1 MPSRHIQILGRV
13 FVHGVQTRKVQ
24 IPEWRLWVL
33 GLWARH
39 VLVCGGCY
47 FLLDVLKVPRLV
59 LLSRGQR
66 VALSVRMQT
75 G

>member
-1 MPSRHIQILGRV
+1 M
-13 FVHGVQTRKVQ
+13 
-24 IPEWRLWVL
+24 L

-39 VLVCGGCY
+39 VLVCGGGY
-47 FLLDVLKVPRLV
+47 LPLDVLKVPRLV

>member
-1 MPSRHIQILGRV
+1 M
-13 FVHGVQTRKVQ
+13 
-24 IPEWRLWVL
+24 L

-39 VLVCGGCY
+39 ILVCGGCY
-47 FLLDVLKVPRLV
+47 LLLDVLKVPRLV
-59 LLSRGQR
+59 LLSRGQL